1 MCVDRGDMV
10 SECPA
15 IECMTLCACCVQE
28 IPDKDNV
35 LVVTQLRD
43 PVQRVLSSYEFTVQS
58 AGGFLGGLD
67 ARMDS
72 MPEIKTY
79 DVWPWKHLVYPAA
92 KSITERLKNPSKL
105 FSGFKDDK
113 SGNTEEKK
121 KSTESGQKGN
131 SVNPYDNEII
141 PPLKEWIETPE
152 VIELIHN
159 GHVLQILGISN
170 TSSWAEAGA
179 LRECFIRDEDSRSKL
194 FDLAVKKLKEI
205 PHAGISSRLN
215 DAVSS
220 LGASL
225 GKKMEDTVY
234 RSVAMKWFFFDDRDN
249 IPDFNTRITYNSTI
263 EGDQHKTVSL
273 REARWRLNK
282 ITKEEGKASHQLE
295 ENTKLLEDLLEEQKT
310 WLAEQGASS
319 GQNRNDLLRKSPF
332 LQRIETARGLV
343 DLLTNNQKAMQTDME
358 TLKNIDIVK
367 GKPFGPNT
375 KAFLAWMDEDAIF
388 SDRNLGSNFGEC
400 SSESKSSESEKSLE
414 AFRKLRT
421 EDGESFQFDYESRKQ
436 IDDSIIERIKEL
448 NQMDMKIMEIGSKV
462 FDETLDKQRSLGL
475 LQRVPRPEGK
485 SSSKSSPSQE
495 TSEDDL
501 HDPTEL

>member
-1 MCVDRGDMV
+1 
-10 SECPA
+10 
-15 IECMTLCACCVQE
+15 
-28 IPDKDNV
+28 
-35 LVVTQLRD
+35 
-43 PVQRVLSSYEFTVQS
+43 
-58 AGGFLGGLD
+58 
-67 ARMDS
+67 
-72 MPEIKTY
+72 
-79 DVWPWKHLVYPAA
+79 
-92 KSITERLKNPSKL
+92 
-105 FSGFKDDK
+105 
-113 SGNTEEKK
+113 
-121 KSTESGQKGN
+121 
-131 SVNPYDNEII
+131 
-141 PPLKEWIETPE
+141 
-152 VIELIHN
+152 
-159 GHVLQILGISN
+159 
-170 TSSWAEAGA
+170 
-179 LRECFIRDEDSRSKL
+179 
-194 FDLAVKKLKEI
+194 
-205 PHAGISSRLN
+205 
-215 DAVSS
+215 
-220 LGASL
+220 
-225 GKKMEDTVY
+225 MEDTVY